1 VNSLRFID
9 DQARDGALNM
19 ALDDFLALEAEK
31 PGKPTVLR
39 LYQWERPT
47 LSCGYHQ
54 KIEKRIN
61 LESCA
66 KHRIQLARRPTGG
79 RELLHENDL
88 SFSITSTRVLEISA
102 MDYFKLASA
111 VIVGGLHYIG
121 LEAVSLP
128 GTEKRGELSKGPCL
142 TATSQCEIICR
153 GKKLVPI
160 AQRVYPKSI
169 LVHGSIPLT
178 GGSVSTAELL
188 QVTDTEKLQE
198 QIDKAASDLGRL
210 TGKPTNLGELKKGL
224 RASFESI
231 FGGKASDLPLLERE
245 LTEASL
251 LKEKWEIKA

>member
-19 ALDDFLALEAEK
+19 AIDDFLALEAEK
-31 PGKPTVLR
+31 SGTPTVMR
-39 LYQWERPT
+39 LYRWERPT

-66 KHRIQLARRPTGG
+66 KLRVQLARRPTGG

-88 SFSITSTRVLEISA
+88 SFSIIGIRVPEVSA

-121 LEAVSLP
+121 LEAVAIP
-128 GTEKRGELSKGPCL
+128 GMEKRGELSKGPCL
-142 TATSQCEIICR
+142 AATSQYEIICR
-153 GKKLVPI
+153 GKKVVPI

-169 LVHGSIPLT
+169 LVHGSIQLT
-178 GGSVSTAELL
+178 GGSISTAELL
-188 QVTDTEKLQE
+188 QVKDTEKLQE
-198 QIDKAASDLGRL
+198 QINRAASDLGRL
-210 TGKPTNLGELKKGL
+210 IGKPTNLGELKKGL

-231 FGGKASDLPLLERE
+231 FGGKASELPLLDTE
-245 LTEASL
+245 LAEASL
-251 LKEKWEIKA
+251 TKEKWEIKA